1 MGKWVANSKSG
12 WMQALAVNPWFNS
25 VPLAERK
32 ALLAVAD
39 VLPLRPGGMLFRK
52 GDSGGGF
59 FAVLSGALKV
69 STLGEDGREGILSVL
84 EAGIWFGE
92 TSHFDGQPRPHDVTA
107 VEETEVLVIAPAA
120 FARLMQRNAFAYAM
134 AVLMSVRIRALYG
147 LVEDSMLRTTSTR
160 VARRLLAL
168 THGDAT
174 MAPDARASVDVSQEA
189 LAMMLGITRQTLSK
203 ELKVMARA
211 GVISLGYGRIEVLSL
226 SDLEVCAALA

>member
-1 MGKWVANSKSG
+1 MGKWVVNSKSS
-12 WMQALAVNPWFNS
+12 WMQALSVNPWFGS
-25 VPLAERK
+25 VPLAERR
-32 ALLAVAD
+32 AMLAASD
-39 VLPLRPGGMLFRK
+39 VLPLRPGEMLFRK
-52 GDSGGGF
+52 GDNGGGF

-92 TSHFDGQPRPHDVTA
+92 TSHFDGQARPHDVTA

-120 FARLMQRNAFAYAM
+120 FARLMRRNAFAYAM
-134 AVLMSVRIRALYG
+134 AVLMSVRTRALYG

-174 MAPDARASVDVSQEA
+174 MAPDERASVDVSQEA

>member
-1 MGKWVANSKSG
+1 MEKWVTNSKSD
-12 WMQALAVNPWFNS
+12 WMQALSVNPWFNS

-32 ALLAVAD
+32 ALLAAAD
-39 VLPLRPGGMLFRK
+39 LVHLRPGEMLFRK
-52 GDSGGGF
+52 GDTGGGF

-92 TSHFDGQPRPHDVTA
+92 TSHFDGEPRPHDVTA
-107 VEETEVLVIAPAA
+107 VEVTEVLVIAPPA
-120 FARLMQRNAFAYAM
+120 FARLMRRNAFALAM

-147 LVEDSMLRTTSTR
+147 LVEDSMLRTTSMR

-174 MAPDARASVDVSQEA
+174 MAPDARSSVAVSQEA

-203 ELKVMARA
+203 ELKVLVRA
-211 GVISLGYGRIEVLSL
+211 GVLTLGYGRIEITSFPE
-226 SDLEVCAALA
+226 LELRAALA